1 MPAPNRTGPSNLVSL
16 NSDENRLN
24 KITDN
29 SIAKQK
35 LSTDK
40 AQLIQALIKQSG
52 QKV

>member
-24 KITDN
+24 TNN